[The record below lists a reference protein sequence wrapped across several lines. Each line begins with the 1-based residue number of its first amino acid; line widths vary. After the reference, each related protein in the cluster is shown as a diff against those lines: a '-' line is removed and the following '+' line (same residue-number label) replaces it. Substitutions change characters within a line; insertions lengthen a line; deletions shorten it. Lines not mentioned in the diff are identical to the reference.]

1 MISWKYSLEKII
13 GELELAQKK
22 KDALE
27 KLLNEEKVSQPT
39 YDSFTR
45 EIDAGIAEIEERQTI
60 LVQKMRNKINEM
72 EEQMRLLEVLL
83 VNSEIRRVSGEIEEE
98 TYSRENTVLSL
109 GLDTTKD
116 ELAHIKGAITSLGYS
131 EPEASPPEVSEET
144 HAVEPEVEP
153 KVETSPEQ
161 RIEIIMD
168 TGSDDDETTMPQQ
181 ASEEKPEEHTEPF
194 QTEEHSEQPDVEAA
208 SPEEN
213 MVEQTPTEETVT
225 EESPV
230 EEIFTPSQSEETS
243 PSETTVEHDE
253 VTEKPVEP
261 LQDITEEETG
271 F

>member
-45 EIDAGIAEIEERQTI
+45 QIDTGIAEIEERQTL
-60 LVQKMRNKINEM
+60 LVQKMRNKIKEM

-109 GLDTTKD
+109 GLDTTKG
-116 ELAHIKGAITSLGYS
+116 ELVKIKDAITSLGYS

-144 HAVEPEVEP
+144 HAVEPEVE
-153 KVETSPEQ
+153 TNPEQ

-168 TGSDDDETTMPQQ
+168 TGSDDDEATMPQQ

-194 QTEEHSEQPDVEAA
+194 PPEEHSEQSDVEAA

-230 EEIFTPSQSEETS
+230 EEIFTPFQSEETS
-243 PSETTVEHDE
+243 PSENTAEQDKV
-253 VTEKPVEP
+253 VEKPVEP